1 MPGPAQVED
10 RDHTQGQGQGAAW
23 AGEQW
28 AGKQPLPLRG
38 CSEAH
43 DLAPDTE
50 HWLSWAVLDQTP
62 GRERKDGFTSHCLV
76 PRKHTKAVVQGRME
90 RRSGVGKSELK
101 RIPAACGADPV
112 A

>member
-1 MPGPAQVED
+1 MPGPAHVED

-23 AGEQW
+23 AGEQR
-28 AGKQPLPLRG
+28 AGKQPLKG

-50 HWLSWAVLDQTP
+50 QWLSWAVLDQTP

-76 PRKHTKAVVQGRME
+76 PRKHTKALVQGRME